1 MKFAN
6 NEFPSS
12 YDKDF
17 ETIFSN
23 GRLIYQT
30 FRNGLFILFI
40 VAMIHSF
47 VPQRVQGKTLPAEF
61 AIDYFTSEGKR

>member
-17 ETIFSN
+17 ETIFSKWPFN
-23 GRLIYQT
+23 LSDFQKWAIYSIYCGNDT
-30 FRNGLFILFI
+30 LVCAPTG
-40 VAMIHSF
+40 S
-47 VPQRVQGKTLPAEF
+47 GKTLPAEF
-61 AIDYFTSEGKR
+61 AIDYFTSKGK